1 MPAFDYSAV
10 DVAGRTVAGVLT
22 APDEAAAKKALD
34 RRRLMTLSLSRASG
48 ASTATTDKTP
58 RLRQKLSSR
67 TLALTTRQLATLITV
82 APVDEALRTLMLQ
95 AERPDVRAVLSGVHA
110 GVVEGQRLSEA
121 MARQGAAFPPLYRA
135 TVAAGEASGA
145 LGPILERLAEGLERD
160 QQVRG
165 KVITALVYPAVLAL
179 VALGVVTALMVFV
192 VPKVVDQFDS
202 MNQTLPLLTRAV
214 IGISDLMRSWG
225 WLILLLLAGGIGGF
239 VAGLRNPAFRLA
251 VDRRVL
257 RLPVVGRLTRD
268 LHGARMA
275 RTLSTMIAAGLPV
288 LEGLT
293 ITARTVSNR
302 ALRAS
307 TEMMADAVREG
318 GGLSAAMRR
327 ADVFPPILVYMTA
340 SGESSGR
347 LEPMMERAADYLERE
362 FSAFIAVMLSFL
374 EPAIIVVMGGV
385 VALIVLSI
393 LLPILQ
399 INPLAM
405 G

>member
-10 DVAGRTVAGVLT
+10 DVSGRTVAGVLT
-22 APDEAAAKKALD
+22 APDEAAAQKALD
-34 RRRLMTLSLSRASG
+34 RRRLMPLSLSRASG
-48 ASTATTDKTP
+48 AAATTEKTP
-58 RLRQKLSSR
+58 RRGRKLSSR

-179 VALGVVTALMVFV
+179 VALGVVTALMIFV

-214 IGISDLMRSWG
+214 IGVSDLMRNWG
-225 WLILLLLAGGIGGF
+225 WLIAMLLVGGVCGF
-239 VAGLRNPAFRLA
+239 VVGMRNPGFRLA

-327 ADVFPPILVYMTA
+327 ADVFPPILVHMTA
-340 SGESSGR
+340 SGEASGR

-362 FSAFIAVMLSFL
+362 FSAFTAVMLSFL

-399 INPLAM
+399 INTLAM

>member
-10 DVAGRTVAGVLT
+10 DVSGRTVAGVLT
-22 APDEAAAKKALD
+22 APDEAAAKKTLE
-34 RRRLMTLSLSRASG
+34 RRRLMPLSLSRASG
-48 ASTATTDKTP
+48 AAATSEKTP
-58 RLRQKLSSR
+58 RRSRKLSSR

-214 IGISDLMRSWG
+214 IGVSDLMRNWG
-225 WLILLLLAGGIGGF
+225 WLIALVVAGGIGGF
-239 VAGLRNPAFRLA
+239 VVGMRSPGFRLA

-327 ADVFPPILVYMTA
+327 ADVFPPILVHMTA
-340 SGESSGR
+340 SGEASGR

-362 FSAFIAVMLSFL
+362 FSAFTAVMLSFL

-399 INPLAM
+399 INTLAM

>member
-10 DVAGRTVAGVLT
+10 DVSGRTVAGVLT
-22 APDEAAAKKALD
+22 APDEAAAQKALA
-34 RRRLMTLSLSRASG
+34 RRRLMPLSLSRASG
-48 ASTATTDKTP
+48 AAATAERTP
-58 RLRQKLSSR
+58 RRSRKLSSR

-121 MARQGAAFPPLYRA
+121 MARHGAAFPPLYRA

-214 IGISDLMRSWG
+214 IGVSDLMRNWG
-225 WLILLLLAGGIGGF
+225 WLIALLLAGGIGGF
-239 VAGLRNPAFRLA
+239 VVGMRNPGFRLA
-251 VDRRVL
+251 VDRRIL

-275 RTLSTMIAAGLPV
+275 RTLSTMITAGLPV

-302 ALRAS
+302 ALRAA

-327 ADVFPPILVYMTA
+327 ADVFPPILVHMTA
-340 SGESSGR
+340 SGEASGR

-362 FSAFIAVMLSFL
+362 FSAFTAVMLSFL

-399 INPLAM
+399 INTLAI

>member
-22 APDEAAAKKALD
+22 APDEAAAKKTLA
-34 RRRLMTLSLSRASG
+34 RRRLMPLSLSRASG
-48 ASTATTDKTP
+48 AGATEKTP
-58 RLRQKLSSR
+58 RRSRKLSSR

-214 IGISDLMRSWG
+214 IGVSDLMRHWG
-225 WLILLLLAGGIGGF
+225 WLIALLLAGGVGGF
-239 VAGLRNPAFRLA
+239 VVGMRNPGFRLA
-251 VDRRVL
+251 VDRRIL

-307 TEMMADAVREG
+307 TEMMAEAVREG

-327 ADVFPPILVYMTA
+327 AQVFPPILVHMTA
-340 SGESSGR
+340 SGEASGR

-362 FSAFIAVMLSFL
+362 FSAFTAVMLSFL

-399 INPLAM
+399 INTLAM

>member
-1 MPAFDYSAV
+1 MPVFDYSAV
-10 DVAGRTVAGVLT
+10 DVTGRTVAGVLS
-22 APDEAAAKKALD
+22 AQDEAAAKTALA
-34 RRRLMTLSLSRASG
+34 RRRLMPLSLSRASG
-48 ASTATTDKTP
+48 AAATTEKTP
-58 RLRQKLSSR
+58 RRSRKLSSR

-95 AERPDVRAVLSGVHA
+95 AERPEVRAVLSGVHA

-202 MNQTLPLLTRAV
+202 MNQTLPLLTRVV
-214 IGISDLMRSWG
+214 IGVSDLMRNWG
-225 WLILLLLAGGIGGF
+225 WLIALLLAGGIGGF
-239 VAGLRNPAFRLA
+239 VAGMRNPGFRLA
-251 VDRRVL
+251 VDRRLL

-275 RTLSTMIAAGLPV
+275 RTLSTMITAGLPV

-327 ADVFPPILVYMTA
+327 ADVFPPILVHMTA
-340 SGESSGR
+340 SGEASGR

-362 FSAFIAVMLSFL
+362 FSAFTAVMLSFL

-399 INPLAM
+399 INTLAM

>member
-10 DVAGRTVAGVLT
+10 DVTGRTVAGVLS
-22 APDEAAAKKALD
+22 AQDEAAARSALD
-34 RRRLMTLSLSRASG
+34 RRRLMPLSLSRASG
-48 ASTATTDKTP
+48 AAATSDKTP
-58 RLRQKLSSR
+58 RRSRKLSSR

-145 LGPILERLAEGLERD
+145 LAPILERLAEGLERD

-214 IGISDLMRSWG
+214 IGVSDLMRNWG
-225 WLILLLLAGGIGGF
+225 WLFLLLLVGGGAGF
-239 VAGLRNPAFRLA
+239 VAGLRKPEFRLA
-251 VDRRVL
+251 VDRRIL

-302 ALRAS
+302 VLRAS

-327 ADVFPPILVYMTA
+327 ADVFPPILVHMTA
-340 SGESSGR
+340 SGEASGR

-362 FSAFIAVMLSFL
+362 FSAFTAVMLSFL

-399 INPLAM
+399 INTLAM

>member
-10 DVAGRTVAGVLT
+10 DVSGRTVAGVLT
-22 APDEAAAKKALD
+22 APDEAAAKTALE
-34 RRRLMTLSLSRASG
+34 RRRLMILSLSRASG
-48 ASTATTDKTP
+48 AAATSEKTP
-58 RLRQKLSSR
+58 RRSRKLSSR

-214 IGISDLMRSWG
+214 IGVSDLMRHWG
-225 WLILLLLAGGIGGF
+225 WLIALVLAGGIGGF
-239 VAGLRNPAFRLA
+239 VAGLRNPGFRLA
-251 VDRRVL
+251 VDRRIL

-307 TEMMADAVREG
+307 TEMMAEAVREG

-327 ADVFPPILVYMTA
+327 AEVFPPILVHMTA
-340 SGESSGR
+340 SGEASGR

-362 FSAFIAVMLSFL
+362 FSAFTAVMLSFL

-399 INPLAM
+399 INTLAM